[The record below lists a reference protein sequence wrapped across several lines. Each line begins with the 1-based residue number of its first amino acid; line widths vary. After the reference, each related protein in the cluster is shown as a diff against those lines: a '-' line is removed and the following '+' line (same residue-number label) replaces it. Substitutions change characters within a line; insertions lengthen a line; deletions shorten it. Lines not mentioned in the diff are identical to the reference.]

1 MSIKVHPD
9 WWKTLFD
16 EMYLKT
22 DARSVC
28 NEELSRREV
37 EIIQRLLPMSEEQRI
52 ADLCGGQGRHS
63 LELAREGRGE
73 CTVVDYSPHLVEVGR
88 KAATDASLP
97 VAFVQGDARET
108 GLPGDYFDHVLIM
121 GNSLGY
127 LPHDHDDGKIVA
139 EAYRLLTPGGYL
151 LIDVAD
157 GERVLE
163 KMTPNAWHEVDDDLV
178 VCRQREVGSGKV
190 KAREMIFSRR
200 KGLVRDQSYAIRIYR
215 PEELKEMVSRS
226 GFVEAT
232 VYDDF
237 SSHAS
242 GEELGFMNMRAIVT
256 ARKPVQEKTKT

>member
-63 LELAREGRGE
+63 LELAREVRGE

-139 EAYRLLTPGGYL
+139 EAYL
-151 LIDVAD
+151 
-157 GERVLE
+157 LE

>member
-37 EIIQRLLPMSEEQRI
+37 EIVQRLLPMGGQQRI

-63 LELAREGRGE
+63 LELARGGKGK

-88 KAATDASLP
+88 KQAADANLP
-97 VAFVQGDARET
+97 VDFIQGDARDT
-108 GLPGDYFDHVLIM
+108 GLPDECYDHVLIM

-127 LPHDHDDGKIVA
+127 LPQDHDDDKIVS
-139 EAYRLLTPGGYL
+139 EAYRLLVPGGYL

-163 KMTPNAWHEVDDDLV
+163 QMTPNAWHEVDDDLV
-178 VCRQREVGSGKV
+178 VCRQREIADGKV

-200 KGLVRDQSYAIRIYR
+200 KGLVRDQSYAIRVYR
-215 PEELKEMVSRS
+215 PGQLRELVTRS
-226 GFVEAT
+226 GFTEAT
-232 VYDDF
+232 IHDDF
-237 SSHAS
+237 SSHARD
-242 GEELGFMNMRAIVT
+242 EEMGFMNMRAIVT
-256 ARKPVQEKTKT
+256 ARKPG

>member
-28 NEELSRREV
+28 NEELSRKEV
-37 EIIQRLLPMSEEQRI
+37 EIIQGLLPLEPGSRI

-63 LELAREGRGE
+63 LELARKGRGQ

-88 KAATDASLP
+88 ASARAADLS
-97 VAFVQGDARET
+97 VEFVQGDARNT
-108 GLPGDYFDHVLIM
+108 GLDVESFDLVLIM

-127 LPHDHDDGKIVA
+127 LPEDDDDALILA
-139 EAYRLLTPGGYL
+139 EAIRLLRPGGYL
-151 LIDVAD
+151 LLDVAD

-163 KMTPNAWHEVDDDLV
+163 QMTPNAWHEVDDDLV
-178 VCRQREVGSGKV
+178 VCRQREVEDGKV

-200 KGLVRDQSYAIRIYR
+200 QGLLRDQCYAIRIYR
-215 PEELKEMVSRS
+215 PFELKEMVAGA
-226 GFVEAT
+226 GFQEAT
-232 VYDDF
+232 VHDDF
-237 SSHAS
+237 SSHAND
-242 GEELGFMNMRAIVT
+242 GEMGFMNMRAIVT
-256 ARKPVQEKTKT
+256 ARKAEK

>member
-28 NEELSRREV
+28 NDELSRREV
-37 EIIQRLLPMSEEQRI
+37 EIIQELLPLEAGHRV

-63 LELAREGRGE
+63 LELARAGRGI

-88 KAATDASLP
+88 RSATDAKLP
-97 VAFVQGDARET
+97 VDFLQGDARET
-108 GLPGDYFDHVLIM
+108 GLPDDHFDHVLIM

-127 LPHDHDDGKIVA
+127 LPHDDDDGKILA
-139 EAYRLLTPGGYL
+139 EAFRLLQPGGYL

-163 KMTPNAWHEVDDDLV
+163 QMTPNAWHEVDDDLV
-178 VCRQREVGSGKV
+178 VCRQRELENGRV

-200 KGLVRDQSYAIRIYR
+200 KGLVRDQSYAIRVYR
-215 PEELKEMVSRS
+215 SGKLKEMVVRS

-232 VYDDF
+232 VHDDF
-237 SSHAS
+237 GSHAG
-242 GEELGFMNMRAIVT
+242 GEELGFMNMRSIVT
-256 ARKPVQEKTKT
+256 ARKPRDIKEL